1 MVSQMLER
9 EGHEVVEAANGVQG
23 LDSYTEDNTDVI
35 LLDMVMPK
43 RDGLMT
49 LQDLLAS
56 FPRARVIAMSGGSR
70 GRASWLPIA
79 QRAGAVGILKKPFTK
94 DQLMESLEAALT
106 NPWK

>member
-1 MVSQMLER
+1 MLER
-9 EGHEVVEAANGVQG
+9 EGHEVTEAENGLQG
-23 LDSYTEDNTDVI
+23 LESYTESETDII

-49 LQDLLAS
+49 LQDVLAS
-56 FPRARVIAMSGGSR
+56 YPRARVIAMSGGSR

-79 QRAGAVGILKKPFTK
+79 QKAGAVGILKKPFTK
-94 DQLMESLEAALT
+94 DQLMDSLAAALA